1 MAKIMAGELA
11 KSYNGFDRKF
21 VEAYETLFSLI
32 FRIAYRITGDI
43 GRAEDVCH
51 ETFIKY
57 YERGAP
63 FPDMNQAKYWL
74 IRVVKNIAL
83 NIEKRKERERRAFAR
98 LRKIAPTSVISEEE
112 AFLKKES
119 EKAVQEALNLLPYRL
134 RIVLV
139 LKEYEG
145 LSYKDIGSIV
155 GISEGNVKVRVYRA
169 REKLESIFKERDRSV
184 S

>member
-1 MAKIMAGELA
+1 MAEKAA
-11 KSYNGFDRKF
+11 KPYNGFDRKF
-21 VEAYETLFSLI
+21 IEAYETQFSLI

-51 ETFIKY
+51 EAFIKY
-57 YERGAP
+57 YERGRP
-63 FPDMNQAKYWL
+63 LPDMNQAKYWL

-83 NIEKRKERERRAFAR
+83 NIEKRKDRERKAFAR
-98 LRKIAPTSVISEEE
+98 LRKITPTKTISEEE

-119 EKAVQEALNLLPYRL
+119 ERAVQQALNLLPYKL
-134 RIVLV
+134 RVVLV

-145 LSYKDIGSIV
+145 LSYREIGSIM
-155 GISEGNVKVRVYRA
+155 GISEGNVKVRVYRG
-169 REKLESIFKERDRSV
+169 REKLEKIFKEREGNV

>member
-1 MAKIMAGELA
+1 MAEKAA
-11 KSYNGFDRKF
+11 RTSDSFDSKF
-21 VEAYETLFSLI
+21 IEAYETQFSLI
-32 FRIAYRITGDI
+32 FRVAYRITGDI

-57 YERGAP
+57 YERGKAL
-63 FPDMNQAKYWL
+63 PDMNQAKYWL

-83 NIEKRKERERRAFAR
+83 NIEKRKDRERKAFAR
-98 LRKIAPTSVISEEE
+98 LRKIAPTKTISEEE

-119 EKAVQEALNLLPYRL
+119 ERAVQQALNLLPYKL
-134 RIVLV
+134 RVVLV

-145 LSYKDIGSIV
+145 LSYREIGSIM
-155 GISEGNVKVRVYRA
+155 GISEGNVKVRVYRG
-169 REKLESIFKERDRSV
+169 REKLEKLFKEREGNV

>member
-1 MAKIMAGELA
+1 MAEKVV
-11 KSYNGFDRKF
+11 KPYNGFDRKF
-21 VEAYETLFSLI
+21 TEVYEAQFSLI
-32 FRIAYRITGDI
+32 FRIAYRITGDV

-57 YERGAP
+57 YERGRAL
-63 FPDMNQAKYWL
+63 PDMNQAKYWL

-83 NIEKRKERERRAFAR
+83 NIEKRKERERKAFAR
-98 LRKIAPTSVISEEE
+98 LRKIAPTKVISEEE

-119 EKAVQEALNLLPYRL
+119 ERAVQQALNLLPYKL
-134 RIVLV
+134 RVVLV

-145 LSYKDIGSIV
+145 LSYREIGSIM
-155 GISEGNVKVRVYRA
+155 GISEGNVKVRVYRG
-169 REKLESIFKERDRSV
+169 REKLEKIFKEREGNV

>member
-1 MAKIMAGELA
+1 MEDKIAR
-11 KSYNGFDRKF
+11 SYNGFDRKF
-21 VEAYETLFSLI
+21 VETYETLFSLI

-57 YERGAP
+57 YERGTP

-83 NIEKRKERERRAFAR
+83 NIEKRKERERKAFAR
-98 LRKIAPTSVISEEE
+98 LRGIAPTKAVSEEE

-134 RIVLV
+134 RVVLV

-145 LSYKDIGSIV
+145 LSYREIGSIV
-155 GISEGNVKVRVYRA
+155 GISEGNVKVRVYRG
-169 REKLESIFKERDRSV
+169 RERLEKIFKERDGSV
-184 S
+184 SST